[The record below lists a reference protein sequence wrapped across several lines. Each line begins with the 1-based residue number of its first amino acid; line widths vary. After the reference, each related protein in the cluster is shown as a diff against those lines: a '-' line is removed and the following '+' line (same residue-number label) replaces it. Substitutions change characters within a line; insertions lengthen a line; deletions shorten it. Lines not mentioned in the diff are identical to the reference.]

1 MAEKFNEE
9 GKTICQLCGKA
20 FHVITPKHLE
30 RKHNITMK
38 LYREQFP
45 EFPITSKQF
54 MAKQQ
59 RQRSTL
65 FLEAEKAKEKEVE
78 EVKEIIRKNEDF
90 IEEGEPE
97 SKPAVEAEITPFE
110 EEEAKTPKIEEVDFE
125 GEPTPL
131 PSKGEI
137 AFMETSPQEKIDL
150 ILYLRGL
157 FPDIKNNYVVVKKN
171 FLGELVYQFI
181 TDMADPVLKVI
192 FWFPRSFWH
201 NENLEFTRL
210 RDRLIEDEW
219 NIIVINSRN
228 PSVRDIEKALRSS
241 DLINKVEQN
250 TNY

>member
-9 GKTICQLCGKA
+9 GKAICQLCGKA

-30 RKHNITMK
+30 RKHDITMK

-65 FLEAEKAKEKEVE
+65 FLEAEKAKEREIE
-78 EVKEIIRKNEDF
+78 EVKETIRKNEDF

-97 SKPAVEAEITPFE
+97 SKPIVETEITPFE
-110 EEEAKTPKIEEVDFE
+110 EETKTPKIEEVDFE
-125 GEPTPL
+125 EEPLPP

-137 AFMETSPQEKIDL
+137 AFMETSPREKIDL
-150 ILYLRGL
+150 ILYMRGL
-157 FPDIKNNYVVVKKN
+157 FPDIKNNYVVVKKD
-171 FLGELVYQFI
+171 FRGELVYQFI

-192 FWFPRSFWH
+192 FLFPRAFWH
-201 NENLEFTRL
+201 NECLDFLRL

-219 NIIVINSRN
+219 NIVMINSRN